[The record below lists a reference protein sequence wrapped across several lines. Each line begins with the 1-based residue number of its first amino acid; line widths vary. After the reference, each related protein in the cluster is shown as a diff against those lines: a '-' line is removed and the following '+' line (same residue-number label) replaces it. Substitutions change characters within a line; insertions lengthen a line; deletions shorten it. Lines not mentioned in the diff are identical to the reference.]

1 MRLLVVAPFLPD
13 PRASHGGGSYLG
25 ALCEGLSRHAE
36 LGLVAPLLPN
46 EQDRLQEL
54 GSSVFARVFPAN
66 APSRPSGLRRHLHR
80 AQMLLR
86 WGLLRQPLV
95 AAKFG
100 TAAMHAAV
108 RRAVAEFAPDVV
120 LLELAQSA
128 QFMANAAGVPCVIT
142 DHEAGVPA
150 NTRTD
155 LGAWADRRDQ
165 GLWRNYVQR
174 HYAEADLVQALT
186 EEDAA
191 ELRRTLSREVLV
203 RAPAVSVPSQ
213 PIRRTGTPQRM
224 LFLGSYS
231 HEPNERAAAVLAD
244 EVLPLVR
251 RRAPGAELWFAGPD
265 CNRIAN
271 LARAGVRIVGFRDD
285 LASLFAE
292 VRLVL
297 SPLYSGGGFR
307 MKVLSALAH
316 GVPVVTNA
324 LGARGAAAP
333 APAKLVAETHE
344 GLAEAAASLLLD
356 EARCIE
362 AGALAHRWAS
372 ENLSPDAVAATQLQR
387 IRELIAARG
396 ARR

>member
-1 MRLLVVAPFLPD
+1 LRLLVVAPFLPD

-25 ALCEGLSRHAE
+25 ALCEGLSRRAE

-155 LGAWADRRDQ
+155 LGAWADRRD
-165 GLWRNYVQR
+165 
-174 HYAEADLVQALT
+174 
-186 EEDAA
+186 
-191 ELRRTLSREVLV
+191 
-203 RAPAVSVPSQ
+203 
-213 PIRRTGTPQRM
+213 
-224 LFLGSYS
+224 
-231 HEPNERAAAVLAD
+231 
-244 EVLPLVR
+244 
-251 RRAPGAELWFAGPD
+251 
-265 CNRIAN
+265 
-271 LARAGVRIVGFRDD
+271 
-285 LASLFAE
+285 
-292 VRLVL
+292 
-297 SPLYSGGGFR
+297 
-307 MKVLSALAH
+307 
-316 GVPVVTNA
+316 
-324 LGARGAAAP
+324 
-333 APAKLVAETHE
+333 
-344 GLAEAAASLLLD
+344 
-356 EARCIE
+356 
-362 AGALAHRWAS
+362 
-372 ENLSPDAVAATQLQR
+372 
-387 IRELIAARG
+387 
-396 ARR
+396 